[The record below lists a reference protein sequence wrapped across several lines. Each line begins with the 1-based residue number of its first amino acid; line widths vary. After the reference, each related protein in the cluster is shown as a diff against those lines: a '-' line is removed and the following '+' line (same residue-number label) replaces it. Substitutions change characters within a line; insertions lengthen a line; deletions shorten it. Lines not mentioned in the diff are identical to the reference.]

1 MSLYRDYVMAGLR
14 VEERPNPL
22 VARKVRLKREQAMA
36 AHGVQSRWI
45 GIVDDTGSPYARS
58 GYLPRRPGST
68 IEDERCLH
76 AQVKAIHSFGIPAM
90 TWFPGSFC
98 LSAFHSRLQRAYG
111 ATHAETWQGLHYL
124 YCKHET
130 RPEQFEPLNP
140 YLHHAMACMTA
151 GAMPSFGTP
160 DPGDKPVEAY
170 EALGRLIN
178 PLRPFVGG
186 ESIPY
191 AGLHLSQ
198 QSETFYFSRNVK
210 GGFPWTYWKSVLG
223 WHNLLCESQFL
234 LDVVFDGHL
243 TSDQL
248 GRYPVVVAPLSVALS
263 DQQIRLFE
271 VFVSNGGILV
281 TGPCFGACDEWGS
294 RANSGRILRLTGRKA
309 DAPPAIN
316 GYRNCDPSVQ
326 VHSLGRGHV
335 IRLAGDAGGRFY
347 ENHSSLLARALGRL
361 IRRHA
366 PPAVEVTGPLRL
378 HVGMYRDQGRLR
390 LFLHNFIAYSEN
402 QRFPNPRYLVPEPA
416 RNVTVRLSGYQIRS
430 ARSILSTGAPP
441 LEMRRKGSIVEFSI
455 PLIERGE
462 VIEMEI

>member
-130 RPEQFEPLNP
+130 RPEQFEPVNP

-243 TSDQL
+243 TPDQL
-248 GRYPVVVAPLSVALS
+248 SRYPVMVAPLSVALS

-281 TGPCFGACDEWGS
+281 TGPCFGACDEWGIH
-294 RANSGRILRLTGRKA
+294 RNGNMSGI
-309 DAPPAIN
+309 
-316 GYRNCDPSVQ
+316 
-326 VHSLGRGHV
+326 H
-335 IRLAGDAGGRFY
+335 
-347 ENHSSLLARALGRL
+347 
-361 IRRHA
+361 
-366 PPAVEVTGPLRL
+366 
-378 HVGMYRDQGRLR
+378 
-390 LFLHNFIAYSEN
+390 
-402 QRFPNPRYLVPEPA
+402 
-416 RNVTVRLSGYQIRS
+416 RS
-430 ARSILSTGAPP
+430 A
-441 LEMRRKGSIVEFSI
+441 
-455 PLIERGE
+455 
-462 VIEMEI
+462 